1 MTDFQAGTLKIRMLT
16 SKSRR
21 KSGHCLKKKNA
32 VIGEDAGLIPVKH
45 NLLKYKNK
53 SQQMSC

>member
-16 SKSRR
+16 SKLRR
-21 KSGHCLKKKNA
+21 KSGHCLKKNA